1 MVPTILIPEVQ
12 IFVRSDI
19 SESDL
24 QNHDFELI
32 YEIYVNFRCGF
43 SGTNHFG
50 PRGSDLSQICHF
62 WLKYSKSPFL
72 DWTNHR
78 VYEDNYGTKMTDLK
92 SKMTDD
98 YVLSLGGTKWLVPLN
113 PHQNLTWIWYM
124 ISKSWFWRSHFEMT
138 GLNQK
143 WQLRLRSEPRRT
155 KWLLPLN
162 PHQNF
167 TWNRYMISKSWFWW
181 SETRSETQNGRSE

>member
-1 MVPTILIPEVQ
+1 MVPTILVPEVQ
-12 IFVRSDI
+12 ILVRSVI
-19 SESDL
+19 SDSNI
-24 QNHDFELI
+24 QNHHFLI
-32 YEIYVNFRCGF
+32 ERITACMK
-43 SGTNHFG
+43 
-50 PRGSDLSQICHF
+50 II
-62 WLKYSKSPFL
+62 
-72 DWTNHR
+72 
-78 VYEDNYGTKMTDLK
+78 YGTKMTDLK

>member
-62 WLKYSKSPFL
+62 GAI
-72 DWTNHR
+72 
-78 VYEDNYGTKMTDLK
+78 NYLHTRGD
-92 SKMTDD
+92 S
-98 YVLSLGGTKWLVPLN
+98 
-113 PHQNLTWIWYM
+113 
-124 ISKSWFWRSHFEMT
+124 
-138 GLNQK
+138 LNQVMVI
-143 WQLRLRSEPRRT
+143 
-155 KWLLPLN
+155 LN
-162 PHQNF
+162 L
-167 TWNRYMISKSWFWW
+167 
-181 SETRSETQNGRSE
+181 

>member
-12 IFVRSDI
+12 ILVRSDI

-24 QNHDFELI
+24 QNHDFEII
-32 YEIYVNFRCGF
+32 YEIYVKFRCGF

-78 VYEDNYGTKMTDLK
+78 VYEDNL
-92 SKMTDD
+92 
-98 YVLSLGGTKWLVPLN
+98 W
-113 PHQNLTWIWYM
+113 HQND
-124 ISKSWFWRSHFEMT
+124 RSEVK
-138 GLNQK
+138 NDR
-143 WQLRLRSEPRRT
+143 WLRSERRGNKMMGT
-155 KWLLPLN
+155 TESASKFNMNLIYDLKIMILKISL
-162 PHQNF
+162 
-167 TWNRYMISKSWFWW
+167 WND
-181 SETRSETQNGRSE
+181 RSESEMTTPTKIWTSENKMVVTIESASKFYME